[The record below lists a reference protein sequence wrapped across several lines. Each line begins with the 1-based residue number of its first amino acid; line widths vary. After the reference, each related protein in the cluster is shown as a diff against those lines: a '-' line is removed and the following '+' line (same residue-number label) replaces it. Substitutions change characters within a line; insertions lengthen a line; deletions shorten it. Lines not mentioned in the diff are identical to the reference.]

1 MEIME
6 ENCEII
12 LKLWKKSKLNSGK
25 IWKIWRKLVKR
36 FRKYR
41 RK

>member
-12 LKLWKKSKLNSGK
+12 WKLWKKSKLNSGK
-25 IWKIWRKLVKR
+25 IWKIWRKIVKR